1 MTKRYNK
8 TEHKSIT
15 SIDLKETYLS
25 IQISLDGFSFFI
37 YEPVT
42 AVFIAQH
49 NYRFEHENRS
59 PEALLERVE
68 IIFKE
73 NRLLQETYKK
83 VTVFHDNSLV
93 TLVPSEYFEEA
104 HLSAYLENNIKLLED
119 DHIAFDMLEN
129 EGIYIVYVPY
139 VNINN
144 LLFSSFGSFE
154 YYHISTLFLDLK
166 NKDIAKSSS
175 NKCFINCYDTSFDM
189 LLYSEGKLNF
199 YNRYEYRTATDF
211 IYYILF
217 ALEQNDLDPNEIA
230 VELTGAIKKDSD
242 VYKMA
247 YNYIRNLSFYNETNT
262 NLSEDFSEFPK
273 HENYTALHQ
282 YESNIS
288 N

>member
-37 YEPVT
+37 YEPDT

-49 NYRFEHENRS
+49 KYRFELENRS
-59 PEALLERVE
+59 PEALLEGVE
-68 IIFKE
+68 TIFKE

-119 DHIAFDMLEN
+119 DHIAFDHLEN
-129 EGIYIVYVPY
+129 DGIYIVYVPY

-166 NKDIAKSSS
+166 NKYMAKETS
-175 NKCFINCYDTSFDM
+175 NNCFINCYDTSFDM
-189 LLYSEGKLNF
+189 LLYSDGNLIF

-230 VELTGAIKKDSD
+230 IELTGTIKKDSD

-247 YNYIRNLSFYNETNT
+247 YNYIRNLSFYNEKNAE
-262 NLSEDFSEFPK
+262 LSEDFSEFPK

-282 YESNIS
+282 YRSNIS